1 LIGFE
6 YEGRIARVDQ
16 VLRVSGLSSAAW
28 YSKRVSKPLSEKQKP
43 GPKPKY
49 SDSQILA
56 ELKVMLKNPMFTG
69 EGYKKLQVR
78 LLKRGFK
85 VGKERLLLILSEAE
99 LLARP
104 RSKETGSSRKHDGRI
119 ITDAANVMYACDIKE
134 WKSAEG
140 KFYMFSIIDHYNDEI
155 LSHLCCLSA
164 KAKDA
169 TEVLRM
175 ALRNRFGGVDKQ
187 VCSSLKL
194 ALRTDNGS
202 QFIAKEFEKELL
214 FLGVKLSK
222 AYVRSP
228 ECNGIIERY
237 HRTIKEQINHK
248 LKKVTYKQA
257 CQIIKQFV
265 DDYNQHWLIHRL
277 GLVSPIEYRIT
288 HQTNNKK

>member
-1 LIGFE
+1 MGFE
-6 YEGRIARVDQ
+6 YAGRIASVEQ

-28 YSKRVSKPLSEKQKP
+28 YSKRIRKSSDAKQKP
-43 GPKPKY
+43 GPKPKH
-49 SDSQILA
+49 SDA
-56 ELKVMLKNPMFTG
+56 EVLSALRLLLKNPMFSG
-69 EGYKKLQVR
+69 EGYKKLKVR
-78 LLKRGFK
+78 LSKTGIE
-85 VGKERLLLILSEAE
+85 VGKERLLGILSDAD

-104 RSKETGSSRKHDGRI
+104 RSEHNGSSRKHDGRI
-119 ITDAANVMYACDIKE
+119 ITDAANVMYGCDIKE

-164 KAKDA
+164 KASDA

-175 ALRNRFGGVDKQ
+175 ALKSRFGRVDKQ

-202 QFIAKEFEKELL
+202 QFIAKEFEKELR
-214 FLGVKLSK
+214 FLGIKLSK

-248 LKKVTYKQA
+248 LKKGSYPEA

-265 DDYNQHWLIHRL
+265 EDYNKHWLIHRL
-277 GLVSPIEYRIT
+277 GLLSPIEYRIA
-288 HQTNNKK
+288 HQNKNRN

>member
-1 LIGFE
+1 MGFE
-6 YEGRIARVDQ
+6 YEGRTARVDQ

-28 YSKRVSKPLSEKQKP
+28 YSKRTGKPLAEKQKP

-49 SDSQILA
+49 SDAQILA
-56 ELKVMLKNPMFTG
+56 ELKVMLKNPLFTG

-78 LLKRGFK
+78 LLKRGFQ
-85 VGKERLLLILSEAE
+85 VGKERLLGNLLS
-99 LLARP
+99 RP
-104 RSKETGSSRKHDGRI
+104 RNKETGSSRKHDGRI
-119 ITDAANVMYACDIKE
+119 ITDAPNVMYACDIKE

-164 KAKDA
+164 KANEA

-175 ALRNRFGGVDKQ
+175 ALKSRFGRVDKQ

-214 FLGVKLSK
+214 FLGIKLSK

-237 HRTIKEQINHK
+237 HRTIKEQIK
-248 LKKVTYKQA
+248 LVKSLS
-257 CQIIKQFV
+257 
-265 DDYNQHWLIHRL
+265 NL
-277 GLVSPIEYRIT
+277 
-288 HQTNNKK
+288 